1 MENSILDLT
10 PTEKDAELAR
20 VAQRCL
26 MTALDHSR
34 ANKIALISDDS
45 DANSAPTIEMP
56 PAALR
61 FLAEVLG
68 MMAERQPITLVPQSH
83 ELTTQDV
90 ANLLNVSRPFVVK
103 MIEGNRM
110 KCRKVGR
117 HRRIEMSEAMRIR
130 DEMRSESQ
138 DGLKELAET
147 SNEFGLNLF

>member
-1 MENSILDLT
+1 MEMNVLDVT
-10 PTEKDAELAR
+10 PTEKDAELAK

-26 MTALDHSR
+26 MTVLDHSR
-34 ANKIALISDDS
+34 ANKIALISDDG
-45 DANSAPTIEMP
+45 DVNSAPTIELP
-56 PAALR
+56 PSALR

-103 MIEGNRM
+103 MIEEKRM

-117 HRRIEMSEAMRIR
+117 HRRIEMSEAMRVR
-130 DEMRSESQ
+130 NEMRSESQ
-138 DGLKELAET
+138 DGLKELSDT
-147 SNEFGLNLF
+147 SNEFGLDLF